1 MRYFVIF
8 VMVCILGS
16 LFSALFFMFRD
27 KGDSRRMV
35 KALTIRVALSVSL
48 FLMLMVL
55 FYFGVIGRSGLL
67 KDTGARG
74 TQGAPAESAESARAR
89 VYSQ

>member
-8 VMVCILGS
+8 VMLCILGS
-16 LFSALFFMFRD
+16 LFSALFFMFSD
-27 KGDSRRMV
+27 KGNSRRMV

-55 FYFGVIGRSGLL
+55 YYFGLIGRTGL
-67 KDTGARG
+67 
-74 TQGAPAESAESARAR
+74 
-89 VYSQ
+89 

>member
-8 VMVCILGS
+8 VLVCILAS

-35 KALTIRVALSVSL
+35 KALTLRVALSVTL
-48 FLMLMVL
+48 FLMLMAMY
-55 FYFGVIGRSGLL
+55 YFGLIGREGL
-67 KDTGARG
+67 
-74 TQGAPAESAESARAR
+74 
-89 VYSQ
+89 

>member
-1 MRYFVIF
+1 MRYFVVF

-55 FYFGVIGRSGLL
+55 FYFGVIGRSGL
-67 KDTGARG
+67 
-74 TQGAPAESAESARAR
+74 
-89 VYSQ
+89 

>member
-8 VMVCILGS
+8 VMLCILGS
-16 LFSALFFMFRD
+16 LFSALFFMFSD
-27 KGDSRRMV
+27 KGNSRRMV

-55 FYFGVIGRSGLL
+55 FYFGVIGRTGL
-67 KDTGARG
+67 
-74 TQGAPAESAESARAR
+74 Q
-89 VYSQ
+89 

>member
-8 VMVCILGS
+8 VLLCIVAS

-35 KALTIRVALSVSL
+35 KALTLRVALSVSL
-48 FLMLMVL
+48 FLMLMGMY
-55 FYFGVIGRSGLL
+55 YFGLIGRSGL
-67 KDTGARG
+67 
-74 TQGAPAESAESARAR
+74 
-89 VYSQ
+89 

>member
-8 VMVCILGS
+8 GLCCILAS

-35 KALTIRVALSVSL
+35 KALTLRVALSVSL
-48 FLMLMVL
+48 FLMLMAMY
-55 FYFGVIGRSGLL
+55 YFGLIGRSGL
-67 KDTGARG
+67 
-74 TQGAPAESAESARAR
+74 
-89 VYSQ
+89 